1 MAPACPGLPHPR
13 NSSVTARD
21 RRVWWGEASLTPPC
35 AAVLSPGACT
45 GPRAWPQREQG
56 SGDGLPALPFPTG
69 REISLQE
76 PGFARL
82 FPPSTGSGGCRAPSL
97 LPSIDF
103 IAWIFSWPSHPCP
116 APAPQHRGGL
126 GACAGSPLPLP
137 PAWPCHLPVIYCS
150 FGRGGQRGS
159 PRGRTSRAGGQGVA
173 GVGRSRRQPPFVGGR
188 HNDPAQAVCSPRRV
202 ITVPG
207 GEGRDTGGGSHTSR
221 GSVTR
226 RRRGPREAGGS
237 SFPWHHLLGGGR
249 SARAAG
255 LRLRRRRGAQT
266 HGQMV
271 VGLKR

>member
-1 MAPACPGLPHPR
+1 MGGSIPHPPPALLCSARERAWGHAPGPKGSRAAGTGSLPSPSPWGGKYPCRSQALHGFSPPTQAVGLPP
-13 NSSVTARD
+13 
-21 RRVWWGEASLTPPC
+21 
-35 AAVLSPGACT
+35 
-45 GPRAWPQREQG
+45 
-56 SGDGLPALPFPTG
+56 
-69 REISLQE
+69 
-76 PGFARL
+76 
-82 FPPSTGSGGCRAPSL
+82 L

-103 IAWIFSWPSHPCP
+103 IAWIFSWPMYPCP

-207 GEGRDTGGGSHTSR
+207 GDGRDTGGGSHTSR